1 MAIGAAA
8 SPLAAVKLVAAVL
21 VAEVL
26 PAEESP
32 AEGLIA
38 EQLIAEGLAMDI
50 HWDRNR
56 RQRKSE
62 LAYCGGGPAIETVLK
77 EKGSLVEGNQLC
89 LG

>member
-8 SPLAAVKLVAAVL
+8 SPLAAVQLVAAVL
-21 VAEVL
+21 VAEEL
-26 PAEESP
+26 PAER
-32 AEGLIA
+32 LIA
-38 EQLIAEGLAMDI
+38 EELIAEALAMDL

-77 EKGSLVEGNQLC
+77 EKGSLVEGKCFC